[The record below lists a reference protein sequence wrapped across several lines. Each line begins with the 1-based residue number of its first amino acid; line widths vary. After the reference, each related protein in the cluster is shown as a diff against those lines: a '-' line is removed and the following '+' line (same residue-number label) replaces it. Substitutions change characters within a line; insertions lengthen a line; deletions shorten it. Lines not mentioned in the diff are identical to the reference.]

1 MPFLAWALIWCNGVL
16 AKTGTTIT
24 NSKKSLFI
32 CLYSRVTTIPRVH
45 FKRFFPF
52 QFSQIQI
59 LLTAI
64 FYYLLFSTA
73 VLGQDVTSSDT
84 EDPYLDPDGASVVL
98 QPTNRVE
105 SQRAYLFGIS
115 YGLNPIIILAPAL
128 SFSMYWDPIIIGMEI
143 SDSDNLGIWEKERKE
158 NFGTSRFRGDT
169 QLIKW
174 FYGENFYLMAARE
187 HRTIDL
193 WNRTYNRLSGKAL
206 FDMHVDTTV
215 ASLGAGLLR
224 FNDIGFLA
232 IDIIRY
238 NIQQKQSVKV
248 VEYWETWSISL
259 LGSGTRE
266 SLDNNIQDRTEK
278 WFDIINSPSGFIV
291 TFGIYF

>member
-1 MPFLAWALIWCNGVL
+1 MIWCNGVL

-52 QFSQIQI
+52 QFSQFQI

-73 VLGQDVTSSDT
+73 VLGQDVTSSD
-84 EDPYLDPDGASVVL
+84 EDDPYIDADGASVVL
-98 QPTNRVE
+98 QPTKRAE
-105 SQRAYLFGIS
+105 TQRAYMFGIS

-143 SDSDNLGIWEKERKE
+143 SDSDHLGIWEKERKE

-169 QLIKW
+169 QFLKW
-174 FYGENFYLMAARE
+174 FYGENFFLLAARE

-193 WNRTYNRLSGKAL
+193 WNRTYNRISGKAL

-215 ASLGAGLLR
+215 TSLGAGLLR

-248 VEYWETWSISL
+248 VEYWETWSL
-259 LGSGTRE
+259 QSGTRE
-266 SLDNNIQDRTEK
+266 ALDNNIQKRTDK
-278 WFDIINSPSGFIV
+278 WFDIINSPSGFII
-291 TFGIYF
+291 TFGVYF

>member
-1 MPFLAWALIWCNGVL
+1 VAWPLIWHQGAR
-16 AKTGTTIT
+16 AKTDTTVK
-24 NSKKSLFI
+24 NSKKPLFF
-32 CLYSRVTTIPRVH
+32 CLYSSEAIVPLVH
-45 FKRFFPF
+45 FPRFFYF
-52 QFSQIQI
+52 RFSQFKI

-64 FYYLLFSTA
+64 FYFLLFSTA
-73 VLGQDVTSSDT
+73 VLGQDVTSSD
-84 EDPYLDPDGASVVL
+84 EDDPYIDPDGASVVL
-98 QPTNRVE
+98 LPTKRVE
-105 SQRAYLFGIS
+105 SQRAYMFGIS

-143 SDSDNLGIWEKERKE
+143 SDSDHLGIWEKERKE

-174 FYGENFYLMAARE
+174 FYGENFYLLAARE

-193 WNRTYNRLSGKAL
+193 WNRTYNRISGKAL
-206 FDMHVDTTV
+206 FDMHFDTTV

-232 IDIIRY
+232 IDVIRY

-266 SLDNNIQDRTEK
+266 SLDNNIQNRTDK
-278 WFDIINSPSGFIV
+278 WFDIINSPSGFII

>member
-1 MPFLAWALIWCNGVL
+1 MIWCNGVL
-16 AKTGTTIT
+16 AKTGTNIT
-24 NSKKSLFI
+24 NSIKSLFF
-32 CLYSRVTTIPRVH
+32 CLYPRVTTFPRVH
-45 FKRFFPF
+45 FIRFFPF

-73 VLGQDVTSSDT
+73 VLGQDVTSSD
-84 EDPYLDPDGASVVL
+84 EDDPYIDPDGASVVL
-98 QPTNRVE
+98 LPTKRVE
-105 SQRAYLFGIS
+105 SQRAYMFGIS

-143 SDSDNLGIWEKERKE
+143 SDSDNLGIWEKERQE

-174 FYGENFYLMAARE
+174 FYGENFYLMVARE

-193 WNRTYNRLSGKAL
+193 WNRTYNRITGKAL
-206 FDMHVDTTV
+206 FDMHFDTTV
-215 ASLGAGLLR
+215 TSLGAGLLR

-238 NIQQKQSVKV
+238 NIQEKQSVKV
-248 VEYWETWSISL
+248 VEYWETWSINP

-266 SLDNNIQDRTEK
+266 SLDNNIQDRTNK

>member
-1 MPFLAWALIWCNGVL
+1 M
-16 AKTGTTIT
+16 
-24 NSKKSLFI
+24 
-32 CLYSRVTTIPRVH
+32 TTIPRVH

-73 VLGQDVTSSDT
+73 VLGQDVTSSD
-84 EDPYLDPDGASVVL
+84 EDNPYIDPDGASAVL
-98 QPTNRVE
+98 QPTKRAK
-105 SQRAYLFGIS
+105 SQRAYMFGIS

-143 SDSDNLGIWEKERKE
+143 SDSDHLGIWEKERKE

-169 QLIKW
+169 QFIKW
-174 FYGENFYLMAARE
+174 FFGENFYLMAARE

-193 WNRTYNRLSGKAL
+193 WNRTYNRISGKAL
-206 FDMHVDTTV
+206 FDMHFDTTV

-232 IDIIRY
+232 IDIIRF

-248 VEYWETWSISL
+248 VEYWETWSINP

-266 SLDNNIQDRTEK
+266 SLDNNIQDRTDK
-278 WFDIINSPSGFIV
+278 WFDIINSPSGFII

>member
-1 MPFLAWALIWCNGVL
+1 MAWPLTWHQGAR
-16 AKTGTTIT
+16 AKTDTTVK
-24 NSKKSLFI
+24 NSKKPLFF
-32 CLYSRVTTIPRVH
+32 CLYSSEAIVPLVH
-45 FKRFFPF
+45 FPRFFYF
-52 QFSQIQI
+52 RFSQFKI

-64 FYYLLFSTA
+64 FYFLLFSTA
-73 VLGQDVTSSDT
+73 VLGQDVTSSD
-84 EDPYLDPDGASVVL
+84 EDDPYIDPDGASVVL
-98 QPTNRVE
+98 LPTKRVE
-105 SQRAYLFGIS
+105 SQRAYMFGIS

-143 SDSDNLGIWEKERKE
+143 SDSDHLGIWEKERKE

-169 QLIKW
+169 QFIKW
-174 FYGENFYLMAARE
+174 FYGENFFLLAARE

-193 WNRTYNRLSGKAL
+193 WNRTYNRISGKAL
-206 FDMHVDTTV
+206 FDMHFDTTV

-248 VEYWETWSISL
+248 VEYWETWSISPY
-259 LGSGTRE
+259 GSGTRE
-266 SLDNNIQDRTEK
+266 SLDNNIQNRTDK

>member
-1 MPFLAWALIWCNGVL
+1 MPFLAWPLIWQGARAN
-16 AKTGTTIT
+16 TDTTVK
-24 NSKKSLFI
+24 NSKKPLFF

-64 FYYLLFSTA
+64 FYYLLFSTT

-84 EDPYLDPDGASVVL
+84 EDPYIDSDGASAVL

-193 WNRTYNRLSGKAL
+193 WNRTYNRISGKAL

-215 ASLGAGLLR
+215 TSLGAGLLR
-224 FNDIGFLA
+224 FNEIGFLA
-232 IDIIRY
+232 IDIIRF

-248 VEYWETWSISL
+248 VEYWETWSISQ

-266 SLDNNIQDRTEK
+266 SLDKNIQDRIDK
-278 WFDIINSPSGFIV
+278 WFDIINSPSGFII
-291 TFGIYF
+291 TFGVYF

>member
-1 MPFLAWALIWCNGVL
+1 MPFLAWPLIWQGARAN
-16 AKTGTTIT
+16 TDTTVK
-24 NSKKSLFI
+24 NSKKPLFF

-84 EDPYLDPDGASVVL
+84 EDPYLDPDGASAVL

-193 WNRTYNRLSGKAL
+193 WNRTYNRISGKAL

-224 FNDIGFLA
+224 FNEIGFLA

-248 VEYWETWSISL
+248 VEYWETWSISQ

-266 SLDNNIQDRTEK
+266 SLDKNIQDRTDK
-278 WFDIINSPSGFIV
+278 WFDIINSPSGFII
-291 TFGIYF
+291 TFGVYF

>member
-1 MPFLAWALIWCNGVL
+1 MPFLAWPLIWQGARAN
-16 AKTGTTIT
+16 TDTTVK
-24 NSKKSLFI
+24 NSKKPLFF

-52 QFSQIQI
+52 KFSQIQI

-73 VLGQDVTSSDT
+73 VLGQDITSSDT
-84 EDPYLDPDGASVVL
+84 EDPYIDPDGASAVL

-105 SQRAYLFGIS
+105 SQRAYMFGIS

-143 SDSDNLGIWEKERKE
+143 SDSDHLGIWEKERKE

-169 QLIKW
+169 QFIKW
-174 FYGENFYLMAARE
+174 FYGENFFLLAARE

-193 WNRTYNRLSGKAL
+193 WNRTYNRISGKAL
-206 FDMHVDTTV
+206 FDMHFDTTV
-215 ASLGAGLLR
+215 TSLGAGLLR

-248 VEYWETWSISL
+248 VEYWETWSIN
-259 LGSGTRE
+259 SGTRE
-266 SLDNNIQDRTEK
+266 TLDNNIQNRTDK
-278 WFDIINSPSGFIV
+278 WFDIINSPSGFII

>member
-1 MPFLAWALIWCNGVL
+1 M
-16 AKTGTTIT
+16 
-24 NSKKSLFI
+24 
-32 CLYSRVTTIPRVH
+32 TTIPRVH
-45 FKRFFPF
+45 FKRFFTF
-52 QFSQIQI
+52 QFSQIKI

-73 VLGQDVTSSDT
+73 VLGQDVTSSD
-84 EDPYLDPDGASVVL
+84 EDNPYIDPDGASVVL
-98 QPTNRVE
+98 QPTKRVE
-105 SQRAYLFGIS
+105 AQRAYMFGIS

-143 SDSDNLGIWEKERKE
+143 SDSDHLGIWEKERKE

-169 QLIKW
+169 QFIKW
-174 FYGENFYLMAARE
+174 FYGENFYLLAARE

-193 WNRTYNRLSGKAL
+193 WNRTYNRISGKAL
-206 FDMHVDTTV
+206 FDMHFDTTV
-215 ASLGAGLLR
+215 TSLGAGLLR
-224 FNDIGFLA
+224 FNEIGFLA

-248 VEYWETWSISL
+248 VEYWETWSIN
-259 LGSGTRE
+259 SGTRE
-266 SLDNNIQDRTEK
+266 ALDKNIQDRTDK
-278 WFDIINSPSGFIV
+278 WFDIINSPSGFII

>member
-1 MPFLAWALIWCNGVL
+1 M
-16 AKTGTTIT
+16 
-24 NSKKSLFI
+24 
-32 CLYSRVTTIPRVH
+32 TTIPRVH

-84 EDPYLDPDGASVVL
+84 EDPYLDPDGASAVL

-143 SDSDNLGIWEKERKE
+143 SDSDHLGIWEKERKE

-169 QLIKW
+169 QFIKW
-174 FYGENFYLMAARE
+174 FYGDNFFLLAARE

-193 WNRTYNRLSGKAL
+193 WNRTYNRINGKAL
-206 FDMHVDTTV
+206 FDMHVDTTI

-248 VEYWETWSISL
+248 VEYWETWSINPK
-259 LGSGTRE
+259 GSGTRE
-266 SLDNNIQDRTEK
+266 SLDKNIQDRTDK
-278 WFDIINSPSGFIV
+278 WFDIINSPSGFII

>member
-1 MPFLAWALIWCNGVL
+1 MPFLAWPLIWQGARAN
-16 AKTGTTIT
+16 TDTTVK
-24 NSKKSLFI
+24 NSKKPLFF

-73 VLGQDVTSSDT
+73 VLGQDVTSSD
-84 EDPYLDPDGASVVL
+84 EDNPYIDPDGASAVL
-98 QPTNRVE
+98 QPTKRAE
-105 SQRAYLFGIS
+105 SQRAYMFGIS

-143 SDSDNLGIWEKERKE
+143 SDSDHLGIWEKERKE

-169 QLIKW
+169 QFIKW
-174 FYGENFYLMAARE
+174 FFGENFFLLAARE

-193 WNRTYNRLSGKAL
+193 WNRTYNRISGKAL
-206 FDMHVDTTV
+206 FDMHFDTTV
-215 ASLGAGLLR
+215 TSLGAGLLR

-248 VEYWETWSISL
+248 VEYWETWSINP

-266 SLDNNIQDRTEK
+266 SLDNNIQDRTDK
-278 WFDIINSPSGFIV
+278 WFDIINSPSGFII

>member
-1 MPFLAWALIWCNGVL
+1 MIWQGARANTDTNV
-16 AKTGTTIT
+16 K
-24 NSKKSLFI
+24 NSKKPLFF

-73 VLGQDVTSSDT
+73 VLGQDVISSDT
-84 EDPYLDPDGASVVL
+84 EDPYLDPDGASAVL

-115 YGLNPIIILAPAL
+115 YGLNPIIILAPAI

-193 WNRTYNRLSGKAL
+193 WNRTYNRISGKAL
-206 FDMHVDTTV
+206 FDMHFDTTV
-215 ASLGAGLLR
+215 TSLGAGLLR
-224 FNDIGFLA
+224 FNEIGFLA
-232 IDIIRY
+232 IDIIRF

-248 VEYWETWSISL
+248 VEYWETWSISQ
-259 LGSGTRE
+259 LGSGNRE
-266 SLDNNIQDRTEK
+266 SLDKNIQDRTDK
-278 WFDIINSPSGFIV
+278 WFDIINSPSGFII

>member
-1 MPFLAWALIWCNGVL
+1 MIWQGARANTDTNV
-16 AKTGTTIT
+16 K
-24 NSKKSLFI
+24 NSKKPLFF

-84 EDPYLDPDGASVVL
+84 EDPYLDPDGASAVL

-128 SFSMYWDPIIIGMEI
+128 SFSMYWDPIIIGIEI

-193 WNRTYNRLSGKAL
+193 WNRTYNRISGKAL
-206 FDMHVDTTV
+206 FDMHFDTTV

-224 FNDIGFLA
+224 FNEIGFLA

-248 VEYWETWSISL
+248 VEYWETWSIKE
-259 LGSGTRE
+259 GTRE
-266 SLDNNIQDRTEK
+266 SLDKNIQDRTDK
-278 WFDIINSPSGFIV
+278 WFDIINSPSGFII
-291 TFGIYF
+291 TFGVYF

>member
-1 MPFLAWALIWCNGVL
+1 M
-16 AKTGTTIT
+16 
-24 NSKKSLFI
+24 
-32 CLYSRVTTIPRVH
+32 TTIPRVH

-52 QFSQIQI
+52 KFSQIQI

-64 FYYLLFSTA
+64 FYYFLFSTA
-73 VLGQDVTSSDT
+73 VLGQDITSSDT
-84 EDPYLDPDGASVVL
+84 EDPYLDPDGASAVL

-105 SQRAYLFGIS
+105 SPRAYMFGIS

-143 SDSDNLGIWEKERKE
+143 SDSDHLGIWEKERKE

-169 QLIKW
+169 QFLKW
-174 FYGENFYLMAARE
+174 FYGENFFLLAARE

-193 WNRTYNRLSGKAL
+193 WNRTYNRISGKAL
-206 FDMHVDTTV
+206 FDMHIETTV
-215 ASLGAGLLR
+215 TSLGAGLLR

-248 VEYWETWSISL
+248 VEYWETWSIN
-259 LGSGTRE
+259 SGTRE
-266 SLDNNIQDRTEK
+266 SLDNNIQNRTDK
-278 WFDIINSPSGFIV
+278 WFDIINSPSGFII

>member
-1 MPFLAWALIWCNGVL
+1 MPFLAWPLIWQGARAN
-16 AKTGTTIT
+16 TDTTVK
-24 NSKKSLFI
+24 NSKKPLFF
-32 CLYSRVTTIPRVH
+32 CLYSSETIVPLVH
-45 FKRFFPF
+45 FLRFF
-52 QFSQIQI
+52 
-59 LLTAI
+59 
-64 FYYLLFSTA
+64 YLLFSQFQILQT
-73 VLGQDVTSSDT
+73 VFFCFLVFSTTVHGQDVTSSDT
-84 EDPYLDPDGASVVL
+84 EDPYLDPDGASAVL
-98 QPTNRVE
+98 QPTKRVE
-105 SQRAYLFGIS
+105 SQRAYMFGIS

-128 SFSMYWDPIIIGMEI
+128 SFSMYWDPIVIGMEI
-143 SDSDNLGIWEKERKE
+143 SDSDHLGIWEKERKE

-169 QLIKW
+169 QFIKW

-193 WNRTYNRLSGKAL
+193 WNRTYNRISGKAL
-206 FDMHVDTTV
+206 FDMHFDTTV

-248 VEYWETWSISL
+248 VEYWETWSINP

-266 SLDNNIQDRTEK
+266 SLDNNIQNRTDK
-278 WFDIINSPSGFIV
+278 WFDIINSPSGFII

>member
-1 MPFLAWALIWCNGVL
+1 MPFLAWPLIWQGARAN
-16 AKTGTTIT
+16 TDTTVK
-24 NSKKSLFI
+24 NSKKPLFF

-73 VLGQDVTSSDT
+73 VLGQDVTSSD
-84 EDPYLDPDGASVVL
+84 EDDPYIDPDGASVVL
-98 QPTNRVE
+98 LPTKRVE
-105 SQRAYLFGIS
+105 AQRAYMFGIS

-128 SFSMYWDPIIIGMEI
+128 SFSMYWDPLVIGMEI
-143 SDSDNLGIWEKERKE
+143 SDSDHLGIWEKERKE

-169 QLIKW
+169 QFIKW

-193 WNRTYNRLSGKAL
+193 WNRTYNRISGKAL
-206 FDMHVDTTV
+206 FDMHFDTTV
-215 ASLGAGLLR
+215 TSLGAGLLR

-248 VEYWETWSISL
+248 VEYWETWSINP

-266 SLDNNIQDRTEK
+266 SLDNNIQNRTDK
-278 WFDIINSPSGFIV
+278 WFDIINSPSGFII

>member
-1 MPFLAWALIWCNGVL
+1 MPFLAWPLIWQGARAN
-16 AKTGTTIT
+16 TDTTVK
-24 NSKKSLFI
+24 NSKKPLFF

-73 VLGQDVTSSDT
+73 VLGQDVTSSDK
-84 EDPYLDPDGASVVL
+84 EDPYLDPDGASAVL
-98 QPTNRVE
+98 QPTKRVE
-105 SQRAYLFGIS
+105 SQRAYMFGIS

-143 SDSDNLGIWEKERKE
+143 SDSDHLGIWEKERKE

-169 QLIKW
+169 QFIKW
-174 FYGENFYLMAARE
+174 FYGENFFLLAARE

-193 WNRTYNRLSGKAL
+193 WNRTYNRISGKAL
-206 FDMHVDTTV
+206 FDMHFDTTV

-248 VEYWETWSISL
+248 VEYWETWSINPN
-259 LGSGTRE
+259 GSGTRE
-266 SLDNNIQDRTEK
+266 SLDNNIQDRTDK
-278 WFDIINSPSGFIV
+278 WFDIINSPSGFII

>member
-1 MPFLAWALIWCNGVL
+1 MTWHQGAR
-16 AKTGTTIT
+16 AKTDTTVK
-24 NSKKSLFI
+24 NSKKPLFF
-32 CLYSRVTTIPRVH
+32 CLYSSEAIVPLVH
-45 FKRFFPF
+45 FPRFFYF
-52 QFSQIQI
+52 RFSQFQI
-59 LLTAI
+59 LQTA
-64 FYYLLFSTA
+64 FFCFLVFSTT
-73 VLGQDVTSSDT
+73 VHGQDVTSRDK
-84 EDPYLDPDGASVVL
+84 EDPYIDTVGASAVL

-169 QLIKW
+169 QIIKW
-174 FYGENFYLMAARE
+174 FSGEIFYLLAARE

-193 WNRTYNRLSGKAL
+193 WNRTYNRISGKAL
-206 FDMHVDTTV
+206 FDMHFDTTV

-224 FNDIGFLA
+224 FNEIGFLA
-232 IDIIRY
+232 IDIIRL
-238 NIQQKQSVKV
+238 NMQQKQSVKV
-248 VEYWETWSISL
+248 VEYYETWSTNP

-266 SLDNNIQDRTEK
+266 SLDNNIQDRTDK
-278 WFDIINSPSGFIV
+278 WFGIINSPSGFII

>member
-1 MPFLAWALIWCNGVL
+1 MPFLAWSLIWQGARANTDTNV
-16 AKTGTTIT
+16 K
-24 NSKKSLFI
+24 NSKKPLFF

-84 EDPYLDPDGASVVL
+84 EDPYLDPDGASAVL

-128 SFSMYWDPIIIGMEI
+128 SFSMYWDPIIIGVEI

-187 HRTIDL
+187 NRTIDL

-215 ASLGAGLLR
+215 TSLGAGLLR
-224 FNDIGFLA
+224 FNEIGFLA

-248 VEYWETWSISL
+248 VEYWETWSTNP

-266 SLDNNIQDRTEK
+266 SLDKNIQDRTDK
-278 WFDIINSPSGFIV
+278 WFDIINSPSGFII
-291 TFGIYF
+291 TFGVYF

>member
-1 MPFLAWALIWCNGVL
+1 LIWCSGVL

-24 NSKKSLFI
+24 NSKKSLFF

-52 QFSQIQI
+52 QFFQIQI

-73 VLGQDVTSSDT
+73 VLGQDVTPSD
-84 EDPYLDPDGASVVL
+84 EDDPYIDPDGASVVL
-98 QPTNRVE
+98 LPTKRVE
-105 SQRAYLFGIS
+105 AQRAYMFGIS

-143 SDSDNLGIWEKERKE
+143 SDSDHLRIWEKERKE
-158 NFGTSRFRGDT
+158 NFGPSRFRGDT
-169 QLIKW
+169 QFLKW
-174 FYGENFYLMAARE
+174 FYGENFFLLAARE

-193 WNRTYNRLSGKAL
+193 WDRTYNRISGKAM
-206 FDMHVDTTV
+206 FDMYIETTV
-215 ASLGAGLLR
+215 TSLGAGLLR

-232 IDIIRY
+232 IDIIRL
-238 NIQQKQSVKV
+238 NVLQKQSVKV
-248 VEYWETWSISL
+248 VEHWETWSIN
-259 LGSGTRE
+259 SGTRE
-266 SLDNNIQDRTEK
+266 ALDNNIQKRSDK
-278 WFDIINSPSGFIV
+278 WFDIINSPSGFII

>member
-1 MPFLAWALIWCNGVL
+1 VPFLAWPLIWQGARAN
-16 AKTGTTIT
+16 TDTTVK
-24 NSKKSLFI
+24 NSKKPLFF

-73 VLGQDVTSSDT
+73 VLGQDVTSSD
-84 EDPYLDPDGASVVL
+84 EDDPYIDPDGASVVL
-98 QPTNRVE
+98 LPTKRVE
-105 SQRAYLFGIS
+105 AQRAYMFGIS

-169 QLIKW
+169 QFIKW

-193 WNRTYNRLSGKAL
+193 WNRTYNRETGKAL
-206 FDMHVDTTV
+206 FDMHIDATV
-215 ASLGAGLLR
+215 TSLGAGLLR
-224 FNDIGFLA
+224 FNEIGFLA
-232 IDIIRY
+232 IDIIRF

-248 VEYWETWSISL
+248 VEYWETWSTNP

-266 SLDNNIQDRTEK
+266 SLDNNIQDRTDK

>member
-1 MPFLAWALIWCNGVL
+1 VPFLAWSLIWQVAR
-16 AKTGTTIT
+16 AKTDTTVK
-24 NSKKSLFI
+24 NSKKPLFF
-32 CLYSRVTTIPRVH
+32 CLYSSEAIVPLVH
-45 FKRFFPF
+45 FPRFFYF
-52 QFSQIQI
+52 RFSQFKI

-64 FYYLLFSTA
+64 FYFLLFSTA
-73 VLGQDVTSSDT
+73 VLGQDVTSSD
-84 EDPYLDPDGASVVL
+84 EDDPYIDPDGASVVL
-98 QPTNRVE
+98 LPTKRVE
-105 SQRAYLFGIS
+105 SQRAYMFGIS

-143 SDSDNLGIWEKERKE
+143 SDSDHLGIWEKERKE

-169 QLIKW
+169 QFIKW
-174 FYGENFYLMAARE
+174 FYGENFFLLAARE

-193 WNRTYNRLSGKAL
+193 WNRTYNRISGKAL
-206 FDMHVDTTV
+206 FDMHFDTTV

-232 IDIIRY
+232 IDIIRF

-248 VEYWETWSISL
+248 VEYWETWSISQ

-266 SLDNNIQDRTEK
+266 SLDNNIQDRTDK
-278 WFDIINSPSGFIV
+278 WFDIINSPSGFII